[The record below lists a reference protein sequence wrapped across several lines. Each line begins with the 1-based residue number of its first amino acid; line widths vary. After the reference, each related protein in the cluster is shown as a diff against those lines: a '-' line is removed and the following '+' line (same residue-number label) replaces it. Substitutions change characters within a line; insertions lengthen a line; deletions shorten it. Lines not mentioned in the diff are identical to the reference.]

1 MPNAKHKLLEHFRS
15 QLFGAVLLHRAPLWA
30 AAWVPWLTLFS
41 VRGEWRVVVL
51 TCVLPLTLVVLET
64 LYWRRS
70 IAQKM
75 WQWLNHASPSMEDSS
90 QLLQEARSP
99 IARLQQDRILQRL
112 ERESDAGLPQQIALR
127 FATAGSLYWWSLF
140 LNAVLVLIL
149 FFAWPWG
156 AAENSTS
163 VHPTKATAATTLNR
177 IVVSRLQLHIQ
188 APTYTGAA
196 TLDTEPKDLEVLEQ
210 SEVRWCVRLRGA
222 TQESVYEDFLKAHPL
237 NLSNGD
243 TLQWQ
248 LANSVSQAG
257 LEQGSSMYCAKWTA
271 TESIFW
277 SWQDG
282 EADVKNGAG
291 KVGESGNRWTIK
303 IKFDSA
309 PQILIEQPQEMLQV
323 LSASAKE
330 VTTLITVRD
339 DYRVQNAQ
347 LHMTLARGSGE
358 NIRFSDREV
367 PIPQGQD
374 PKVRQ
379 WKRSWSL
386 QELGMEVGDELYFF
400 VRASDNA
407 QPAPHQTTSPTYTL
421 RMPSPE
427 AKEEASSVLP
437 ILAKPESLRSQRQ
450 IIIDTETLLADLK
463 ANPRIN
469 PAVIRSR
476 SETIANDQAALRRRY
491 GKFLGEESSLFGD
504 EEHHEDDGHAH
515 GGEAQSAPGRAV
527 DMAAMYGHAHDQA
540 ENATLFDEATKT
552 ILRQVLAA
560 MWDAE
565 KALRAITPASALVPE
580 NKALEGIKRLQQ
592 ADRIYLHKAAFTP
605 PAIKE
610 EKRLSG
616 DALEARNWKAQQDQN
631 EKRIPV
637 EISLLME
644 RLANQHPLPVDWKT
658 QARAWIT
665 QGIPQDDQRL
675 AALAAVQDVSEGCQ
689 SCQQTLRAWLRQATP
704 AASLYLQ
711 APSSTDTS
719 AWTASREH
727 HQTDQR
733 ASANPRFQKAWR
745 AAGMKEPRSEQSSKR

>member
-1 MPNAKHKLLEHFRS
+1 MPDAKHKVLEQFRS
-15 QLFGAVLLHRAPLWA
+15 QLFGAVLRRRVPLWG

-41 VRGEWRVVVL
+41 VRGEWRTAL
-51 TCVLPLTLVVLET
+51 LTLAIPLALLILET
-64 LYWRRS
+64 VYWRRA

-75 WQWLNHASPSMEDSS
+75 WWWLNHTSPRMEDSS
-90 QLLQEARSP
+90 QLLQEAHSP
-99 IARLQQDRILQRL
+99 IARLQQNRILQRL
-112 ERESDAGLPQQIALR
+112 ECESNAGLAQKIALR
-127 FATAGSLYWWSLF
+127 FATASPVYWWSLF
-140 LNAVLVLIL
+140 LNAVLVVIL
-149 FFAWPWG
+149 FVAWSAG
-156 AAENSTS
+156 VMGSASSVTQLST
-163 VHPTKATAATTLNR
+163 VPVGHPRR
-177 IVVSRLQLHIQ
+177 ILASPVQLHIQ

-196 TLDTEPKDLEVLEQ
+196 AYETEAKDLEVLEQ
-210 SEVRWCVRLRGA
+210 SEIRWCVRLSGA
-222 TQESVYEDFLKAHPL
+222 TEQAVYDDYLKARPL
-237 NLSNGD
+237 HLSNGD

-248 LANSVSQAG
+248 LVNPAAQDD
-257 LEQGSSMYCAKWTA
+257 LEKHASMYCAKWSA
-271 TESIFW
+271 LESIFW
-277 SWQDG
+277 SWNDDQVV
-282 EADVKNGAG
+282 AKASQ
-291 KVGESGNRWTIK
+291 KAQRWTIK

-309 PQILIEQPQEMLQV
+309 PQILVEQPQEMLQV
-323 LSASAKE
+323 LSYSAKE

-379 WKRSWSL
+379 WKRTWSL

-400 VRASDNA
+400 VRAIDNA

-427 AKEEASSVLP
+427 ATEEASSVLP

-450 IIIDTETLLADLK
+450 IIIDTETLLADMK

-469 PAVIRSR
+469 PAVIRTR

-504 EEHHEDDGHAH
+504 DEHHDDDGHAH
-515 GGEAQSAPGRAV
+515 AGEAQSASGKAI

-540 ENATLFDEATKT
+540 ENATLFDEATKK
-552 ILRQVLAA
+552 ILRQVLVA

-565 KALRAITPASALVPE
+565 KALRAITPSSALVPE

-605 PAIKE
+605 PVIKE

-616 DALEARNWKAQQDQN
+616 DALEARNWKAQQEPN
-631 EKRIPV
+631 EKRLPAEVSI
-637 EISLLME
+637 LME
-644 RLANQHPLPVDWKT
+644 SLANQQSLPVGWKNV
-658 QARAWIT
+658 ARAWIN
-665 QGIPQDDQRL
+665 QGITQDEQRL

-689 SCQQTLRAWLRQATP
+689 DCQPQLQAWLRQATP
-704 AASLYLQ
+704 AARLHLQ
-711 APSSTDTS
+711 APG
-719 AWTASREH
+719 APKIASGTTIAER
-727 HQTDQR
+727 DQSR
-733 ASANPRFQKAWR
+733 RLAPANTRFQKAWR
-745 AAGMKEPRSEQSSKR
+745 EAGMASARAGQGSKRER